1 MKSYRFKAECPNNV
15 GTSLSDVHR
24 PSKYRGRATDLDGE
38 WVEGFYVCTDDNKND
53 PFRSRPLKRNHRIV
67 SYYSMDW
74 NMGGWSDTGVIG
86 STVCEWTGLQDKNGV
101 DIYENDIITLR
112 NRETGKLETCLVTF
126 GGGMFL
132 GGHASLLSCMRSNDV
147 FVTGNVFDHMR
158 SDLAYDFR
166 YTKLLKLAKDMTSTF
181 INENQA
187 LIMKEFLG
195 YVAGIPSLEQFCF
208 FNRNTNKLSL
218 TLFDASKKTYH
229 FSIILDSEK
238 CHGEFNSD
246 LVWEG
251 DDVETFIQ
259 NTPGSIE
266 INYTH

>member
-1 MKSYRFKAECPNNV
+1 
-15 GTSLSDVHR
+15 
-24 PSKYRGRATDLDGE
+24 
-38 WVEGFYVCTDDNKND
+38 
-53 PFRSRPLKRNHRIV
+53 
-67 SYYSMDW
+67 
-74 NMGGWSDTGVIG
+74 
-86 STVCEWTGLQDKNGV
+86 
-101 DIYENDIITLR
+101 
-112 NRETGKLETCLVTF
+112 
-126 GGGMFL
+126 
-132 GGHASLLSCMRSNDV
+132 
-147 FVTGNVFDHMR
+147 MR

-166 YTKLLKLAKDMTSTF
+166 YTKLLKLAKDITTSF
-181 INENQA
+181 IDENQA

-266 INYTH
+266 INYPH